1 MNIAQND
8 QAAARE
14 RQDAAALGADLSSF
28 RSVRLAYQAPTVA
41 RLDLA
46 KVVAGLGSA
55 VLDDDFNSV
64 KAG

>member
-8 QAAARE
+8 QAAARA
-14 RQDAAALGADLSSF
+14 RQDAAALGAD

-46 KVVAGLGSA
+46 KVVTGLGSA